1 MQEKSKIFVAG
12 HGGMVG
18 SSLVRRLQYHGYMNI
33 KGVNKST
40 LDLTNQKETRE
51 YFEEEQFDYVFL
63 AAAKVGGIIAN
74 STYPAEFIYN
84 NLQIQNNIIHSS
96 YLTNVKKLLFLGSSC
111 IYPKMAPQPMQ
122 EKDLLSGYLEPS
134 NEAYALAKIAGLKMC
149 QFYNKQYQ
157 SKFISCMPCNLYG
170 VNDNFH
176 PENSHVIPGLIRRFL
191 EARKN
196 DLESVSCW
204 GTGSPMREFLFVDDL
219 ADACILLMNK
229 YEDYSETI
237 NIGSGEEISIKEL
250 VELVASIIR
259 YQGKIEW
266 DTSKPDGHPRKVM
279 DVSKIKNLGW
289 SPKFNLKNG
298 ITTSV
303 AWYLMNQL

>member
-12 HGGMVG
+12 HRGMVG

-259 YQGKIEW
+259 YEGKIEW

>member
-12 HGGMVG
+12 HKGMVG

-250 VELVASIIR
+250 VELVASIIK
-259 YQGKIEW
+259 YEGKIEW

>member
-12 HGGMVG
+12 HKGMVG

-40 LDLTNQKETRE
+40 LDLTNQKETKE

-122 EKDLLSGYLEPS
+122 EKDLLSGYVEPS

-259 YQGKIEW
+259 YEGKIEW

>member
-12 HGGMVG
+12 HKGMVG

-259 YQGKIEW
+259 YEGKIEW

>member
-12 HGGMVG
+12 HKGMVG

-170 VNDNFH
+170 VNDNFR

-259 YQGKIEW
+259 YEGKIEW

>member
-12 HGGMVG
+12 HKGMVG

-237 NIGSGEEISIKEL
+237 NVGSGEEISIKEL
-250 VELVASIIR
+250 VELVASIIK
-259 YQGKIEW
+259 YEGKIEW

>member
-12 HGGMVG
+12 HRGMVG

-237 NIGSGEEISIKEL
+237 NVGSGEEISIKEL
-250 VELVASIIR
+250 VELVASIIK
-259 YQGKIEW
+259 YEGKIEW

>member
-12 HGGMVG
+12 HKGMVG

-196 DLESVSCW
+196 NLESVSCW

-237 NIGSGEEISIKEL
+237 NVGSGEEISIKEL
-250 VELVASIIR
+250 VELVASIIK
-259 YQGKIEW
+259 YEGKIEW